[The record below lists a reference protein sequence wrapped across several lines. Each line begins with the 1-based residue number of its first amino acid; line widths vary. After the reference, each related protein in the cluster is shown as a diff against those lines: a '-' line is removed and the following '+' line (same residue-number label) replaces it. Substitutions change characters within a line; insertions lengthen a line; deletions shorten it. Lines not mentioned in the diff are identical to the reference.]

1 MLPLT
6 LVKAANGSPL
16 LVELKDGDTYN
27 GRLVSADAYMN
38 MNLSNVIC
46 TVADGSK
53 FYKLPSAYIRGSA
66 IKYLRLPDT
75 VLEQAK
81 ELAQKEEEQQQQN
94 RNQQQYHRGGGGRGP
109 RGAGGGRGRGGYSR
123 GDGGGGYS
131 RGDGGG
137 RGGRGGGGGGGRSRF
152 SARGGGGSNRGGGR
166 GRQEGGGRYN
176 HGGGGRGARSGTSH

>member
-1 MLPLT
+1 MPLT

-66 IKYLRLPDT
+66 IKYLRLPDS

-81 ELAQKEEEQQQQN
+81 EMAQKEEQQQHRQH
-94 RNQQQYHRGGGGRGP
+94 HRGSSGR
-109 RGAGGGRGRGGYSR
+109 GGRGRGGGR
-123 GDGGGGYS
+123 G
-131 RGDGGG
+131 GGG
-137 RGGRGGGGGGGRSRF
+137 RGGRGGPGGGR
-152 SARGGGGSNRGGGR
+152 
-166 GRQEGGGRYN
+166 
-176 HGGGGRGARSGTSH
+176 